1 MAEALEQM
9 ILPAVNRHLVDTG
22 ERAEQVISQ
31 LMVSMVRE
39 GQVAVDC
46 EWGANA
52 AHEGAS
58 LLQLATRGLVV
69 LVDLLALPT
78 TPAVHKLLADVADL
92 AFASRHVV
100 VLGFDGEAN
109 DLPHLR
115 AAWRRRGLVFPA
127 RVTRYVDVRVACA
140 RAGGWEA
147 DYDELRGYGLADCAA
162 KFLGRRLDKSP
173 RDLDWRRRPLTE
185 AAVAYAA
192 LDAYALLQL
201 YDRPEVASAVER
213 ASASCPAPRR
223 RGPRGARS
231 VAWSPTASS
240 FQSPQSDSDAE
251 DARRAEFYG
260 ALRDWLEKD
269 VLDRAAKGCSTLDGY
284 EHALNV
290 GKNRPLPCPL
300 RPHSYGTLRVVRACR
315 CRGGNRSFDGS
326 SFEDKLLRSGPLRAR
341 ARAAS
346 DPGHALLFNWLKARY
361 GSTALRALP
370 PLPTAD
376 DDGDDDDEAAG
387 EAAARARR
395 AAVGAARLVHATSTF
410 LARWPAEV
418 PRACAPKAACDV
430 FPSTA
435 LRDAAALVG
444 AYRERHAPV
453 GDCWV
458 VDQSLELGGDGLAA
472 HASLRPA
479 ERYPCQGEALHEAML
494 RVLRNHTPAAIV
506 VDELVDRAAALAAAD
521 VGKRGVQ
528 LLASAHAWEKGAT
541 SAHARSL
548 AELVDDAALAP
559 VLGDF
564 EIVTLSDREAAR
576 RAKTQRDPRKVRRQR
591 VRNATFGCVV
601 ELRPRSPGRPGEW
614 SVVLDVNAAVD
625 AIVEN
630 GAYDAQA
637 RFYDAAHDLS
647 AEPRV
652 LGGLE

>member
-52 AHEGAS
+52 AHEGAA

-147 DYDELRGYGLADCAA
+147 DYDELRGYGLAECAA

-213 ASASCPAPRR
+213 ERELPGAAAPRA
-223 RGPRGARS
+223 PAARS
-231 VAWSPTASS
+231 RSPPAAAPRAVAERSRSPPPRPAASPPPPADGWGTPSSHAGGWGRASPDAGAWGRARSRSPDARGRSPDRRVAWSPTASS

-269 VLDRAAKGCSTLDGY
+269 VLDADGY

-326 SFEDKLLRSGPLRAR
+326 SFEDKLLRLGGHC
-341 ARAAS
+341 RAAQ
-346 DPGHALLFNWLKARY
+346 GRK
-361 GSTALRALP
+361 
-370 PLPTAD
+370 
-376 DDGDDDDEAAG
+376 
-387 EAAARARR
+387 
-395 AAVGAARLVHATSTF
+395 
-410 LARWPAEV
+410 
-418 PRACAPKAACDV
+418 
-430 FPSTA
+430 
-435 LRDAAALVG
+435 
-444 AYRERHAPV
+444 RERNS
-453 GDCWV
+453 
-458 VDQSLELGGDGLAA
+458 QLQR
-472 HASLRPA
+472 LRSRPFST
-479 ERYPCQGEALHEAML
+479 R
-494 RVLRNHTPAAIV
+494 
-506 VDELVDRAAALAAAD
+506 
-521 VGKRGVQ
+521 
-528 LLASAHAWEKGAT
+528 
-541 SAHARSL
+541 
-548 AELVDDAALAP
+548 
-559 VLGDF
+559 
-564 EIVTLSDREAAR
+564 
-576 RAKTQRDPRKVRRQR
+576 
-591 VRNATFGCVV
+591 FG
-601 ELRPRSPGRPGEW
+601 
-614 SVVLDVNAAVD
+614 
-625 AIVEN
+625 
-630 GAYDAQA
+630 
-637 RFYDAAHDLS
+637 
-647 AEPRV
+647 
-652 LGGLE
+652 

>member
-1 MAEALEQM
+1 
-9 ILPAVNRHLVDTG
+9 
-22 ERAEQVISQ
+22 
-31 LMVSMVRE
+31 MVRE

-58 LLQLATRGLVV
+58 LLQLATRGLR
-69 LVDLLALPT
+69 LGGPARCQP
-78 TPAVHKLLADVADL
+78 PAVHKLLADVADL

-115 AAWRRRGLVFPA
+115 ARAPARLVFPA
-127 RVTRYVDVRVACA
+127 APRRYATRR
-140 RAGGWEA
+140 R
-147 DYDELRGYGLADCAA
+147 LRQ
-162 KFLGRRLDKSP
+162 GRRLGGGLRRAAGLRP
-173 RDLDWRRRPLTE
+173 RGVRRQVPRAAPRQVAARPRLATAPLTE
-185 AAVAYAA
+185 AAVATRRWTPTRCCSSTTGPRWR
-192 LDAYALLQL
+192 
-201 YDRPEVASAVER
+201 RPWS
-213 ASASCPAPRR
+213 ASASCLRRGAAGPAARRGRRRLAPRAVAER
-223 RGPRGARS
+223 SRSPPPRPAASPPPPADGWGTPSSHAGGWGRASPDAGAWGRARS
-231 VAWSPTASS
+231 RSPDARGRSPDRRVAWSPTASS

-269 VLDRAAKGCSTLDGY
+269 VLDRAAKGCSTRRLRARAERGQ
-284 EHALNV
+284 
-290 GKNRPLPCPL
+290 NRPLPCPL

-326 SFEDKLLRSGPLRAR
+326 SFEDKLLRLGGHCRA
-341 ARAAS
+341 AAAPPAS

-387 EAAARARR
+387 EPAAARRR
-395 AAVGAARLVHATSTF
+395 RRQRLAHAT
-410 LARWPAEV
+410 
-418 PRACAPKAACDV
+418 PRSSRAGPRR
-430 FPSTA
+430 STA

-472 HASLRPA
+472 HASLRA
-479 ERYPCQGEALHEAML
+479 ERYPPGEALHEAML

-506 VDELVDRAAALAAAD
+506 VDELVDRAAAW
-521 VGKRGVQ
+521 RRR
-528 LLASAHAWEKGAT
+528 T

-564 EIVTLSDREAAR
+564 ETVTLSDREAAR
-576 RAKTQRDPRKVRRQR
+576 RAKTQRDPRK
-591 VRNATFGCVV
+591 
-601 ELRPRSPGRPGEW
+601 
-614 SVVLDVNAAVD
+614 
-625 AIVEN
+625 
-630 GAYDAQA
+630 A
-637 RFYDAAHDLS
+637 RFYDAATPPPS
-647 AEPRV
+647 RASW
-652 LGGLE
+652 GLE

>member
-115 AAWRRRGLVFPA
+115 AA
-127 RVTRYVDVRVACA
+127 
-140 RAGGWEA
+140 AGGWEA
-147 DYDELRGYGLADCAA
+147 DYDELRGYGLAECAA

-213 ASASCPAPRR
+213 ERELPRR
-223 RGPRGARS
+223 RGPAGAVAARRGAAGRQRS
-231 VAWSPTASS
+231 GRVAA
-240 FQSPQSDSDAE
+240 AA
-251 DARRAEFYG
+251 ARGVAAAAGRRLGHAV
-260 ALRDWLEKD
+260 
-269 VLDRAAKGCSTLDGY
+269 VLDADGY

-326 SFEDKLLRSGPLRAR
+326 SFEDKLLRLGGHCRA
-341 ARAAS
+341 AAAPPAS

-370 PLPTAD
+370 PCRPRTTTATTTTRPRASQR
-376 DDGDDDDEAAG
+376 G
-387 EAAARARR
+387 AAAAVASRGSSTRPRLRA
-395 AAVGAARLVHATSTF
+395 VSGA
-410 LARWPAEV
+410 PAG
-418 PRACAPKAACDV
+418 K
-430 FPSTA
+430 STA

-472 HASLRPA
+472 HASLRRR
-479 ERYPCQGEALHEAML
+479 RYPCQGEALHEAML

>member
-9 ILPAVNRHLVDTG
+9 ILPAVNRHLVDG
-22 ERAEQVISQ
+22 RRAEQVISQ

-115 AAWRRRGLVFPA
+115 ARGAGAVFSG
-127 RVTRYVDVRVACA
+127 V
-140 RAGGWEA
+140 
-147 DYDELRGYGLADCAA
+147 
-162 KFLGRRLDKSP
+162 
-173 RDLDWRRRPLTE
+173 
-185 AAVAYAA
+185 AA
-192 LDAYALLQL
+192 LL

-213 ASASCPAPRR
+213 ERELPGAAAPQAPRR
-223 RGPRGARS
+223 GRG
-231 VAWSPTASS
+231 
-240 FQSPQSDSDAE
+240 
-251 DARRAEFYG
+251 RR
-260 ALRDWLEKD
+260 R
-269 VLDRAAKGCSTLDGY
+269 
-284 EHALNV
+284 
-290 GKNRPLPCPL
+290 
-300 RPHSYGTLRVVRACR
+300 
-315 CRGGNRSFDGS
+315 
-326 SFEDKLLRSGPLRAR
+326 
-341 ARAAS
+341 
-346 DPGHALLFNWLKARY
+346 
-361 GSTALRALP
+361 
-370 PLPTAD
+370 
-376 DDGDDDDEAAG
+376 
-387 EAAARARR
+387 RARR
-395 AAVGAARLVHATSTF
+395 GRREQSRSPPPRPAASPPPPADGWGTPSSHAGGWGRASPDAGA
-410 LARWPAEV
+410 
-418 PRACAPKAACDV
+418 
-430 FPSTA
+430 STA

-506 VDELVDRAAALAAAD
+506 VDELVDRAAAWRRRTATRAGAAP
-521 VGKRGVQ
+521 
-528 LLASAHAWEKGAT
+528 
-541 SAHARSL
+541 AR
-548 AELVDDAALAP
+548 
-559 VLGDF
+559 
-564 EIVTLSDREAAR
+564 
-576 RAKTQRDPRKVRRQR
+576 
-591 VRNATFGCVV
+591 RNATFGCVV